1 MAAKKRRLFKPQ
13 RQTEHSRKCMCVCV
27 CMCVGKGGW
36 VGGGGGVR
44 RSSESSYQV
53 ACFEARLVTGDPDRE
68 LDIVYVSEPSS
79 RKAD

>member
-1 MAAKKRRLFKPQ
+1 
-13 RQTEHSRKCMCVCV
+13 
-27 CMCVGKGGW
+27 MCVGKGGW
-36 VGGGGGVR
+36 VGVR